1 MIFIFLILIAIAF
14 IIGSVPFGLLIARL
28 KGVDLRKTGS
38 GNIGAT
44 NVLRAV
50 GKVPALL
57 TLAGDILKG
66 TIAVALGG
74 YFLDNLL
81 MKGIVGLAAIA
92 GHNFSLFLGFK
103 GGKGVATS
111 IGVLILFAPK
121 AALITLALWLGVA
134 LMTRYSSLGAIVS
147 FGLLPLNIYLFDYT
161 KEKLIISVIIASLLL
176 FRHSANIKRLLN
188 GSESRIGERA

>member
-1 MIFIFLILIAIAF
+1 MLIFLILTVIAF
-14 IIGSVPFGLLIARL
+14 IIGSVPSGLLIARL

-50 GKVPALL
+50 GKAPALL

-66 TIAVALGG
+66 TLAVALGG

>member
-1 MIFIFLILIAIAF
+1 MIFIFLILIVIAF

-81 MKGIVGLAAIA
+81 MEGIVGLAAIA

-121 AALITLALWLGVA
+121 AALITLILWLGVA

-161 KEKLIISVIIASLLL
+161 KEKLIISVIIAALLL
-176 FRHSANIKRLLN
+176 IRHSANIKRLLN
-188 GSESRIGERA
+188 GSESRIGERV

>member
-1 MIFIFLILIAIAF
+1 MIFIFLILTVIAF
-14 IIGSVPFGLLIARL
+14 IIGSVPSGLLIARL

-66 TIAVALGG
+66 TLAVALGG

>member
-1 MIFIFLILIAIAF
+1 MIFIFLILTVIAF

>member
-1 MIFIFLILIAIAF
+1 MILIFFILIVIAF
-14 IIGSVPFGLLIARL
+14 VIGSVPFGLLIARL

-50 GKVPALL
+50 GMVPALL

-81 MKGIVGLAAIA
+81 MRGIVGLAAIA

-176 FRHSANIKRLLN
+176 FRHSENIKRLLN
-188 GSESRIGERA
+188 GSESRIGKRA

>member
-1 MIFIFLILIAIAF
+1 MTLIFLILIVIAF

-111 IGVLILFAPK
+111 IGVLIFFAPK

-161 KEKLIISVIIASLLL
+161 KEKLLISVIIASLLL
-176 FRHSANIKRLLN
+176 FRHSENIKRLLN
-188 GSESRIGERA
+188 GSESRIGKRV

>member
-1 MIFIFLILIAIAF
+1 MMLIFLILTVIAF
-14 IIGSVPFGLLIARL
+14 IIGSVPSGLLIARL

-50 GKVPALL
+50 GKAPALL

-66 TIAVALGG
+66 TLAVALGG

>member
-1 MIFIFLILIAIAF
+1 MMLIFLILTVIAF
-14 IIGSVPFGLLIARL
+14 IIGSVPSGLLIARL

-66 TIAVALGG
+66 TLAVALGG

>member
-1 MIFIFLILIAIAF
+1 MLIFLILTVIAF
-14 IIGSVPFGLLIARL
+14 IIGSVPSGLLIARL

-66 TIAVALGG
+66 TLAVALGG

>member
-1 MIFIFLILIAIAF
+1 MIFIFLILIVIAF

-81 MKGIVGLAAIA
+81 MEGIVGLAAIA

-121 AALITLALWLGVA
+121 AALITLILWLGVA

-161 KEKLIISVIIASLLL
+161 KEKLIISVIIAALLL
-176 FRHSANIKRLLN
+176 IRHSANIKRLLN
-188 GSESRIGERA
+188 GSEPRIGERV

>member
-1 MIFIFLILIAIAF
+1 MMLLFLIVIGF
-14 IIGSVPFGLLIARL
+14 VIGSVPFGLLIARI
-28 KGVDLRKTGS
+28 KGIDLRKTGS

-57 TLAGDILKG
+57 TLIGDILKG

-74 YFLDNLL
+74 YFLDSRL
-81 MKGIVGLAAIA
+81 MEGIVGLAAIA
-92 GHNFSLFLGFK
+92 GHNFPLFLGFK

-134 LMTRYSSLGAIVS
+134 LITRYSSLGAIVS
-147 FGLLPLNIYLFDYT
+147 FGLLPLNVYLFDYT

-176 FRHSANIKRLLN
+176 IRHSVNIKRLLN
-188 GSESRIGERA
+188 GSESRIGERV

>member
-1 MIFIFLILIAIAF
+1 MIFIFLILTVIAF

-188 GSESRIGERA
+188 GSESRIGERE